1 MKTRTD
7 FPTALEMVLDV
18 LKTGEPYSLS
28 KLAQEASLNFRTVKK
43 ILHVLESSQSSFS
56 GKHLDVSNLDNLTV
70 VKMKEKTG
78 MTMFPEHIQNLII
91 KTSHYP
97 TVSREEEVLTYL
109 FLKNAINPDFR
120 IDLPED
126 HVLKE
131 LVEDE
136 HVGKINGKYYLTE
149 DGRYIAKGAL
159 KLYPELKE
167 TVLKPSK
174 EKGRVR
180 NERIQWQSLQP
191 PSIPLMKQMTEG
203 VLITT

>member
-7 FPTALEMVLDV
+7 FVTALEMVLDV
-18 LKTGEPYSLS
+18 LKTEEPYSLS
-28 KLAQEASLNFRTVKK
+28 KLAQEANLNFRTVKK
-43 ILHVLESSQSSFS
+43 ILHVLEYSQSSFS

-78 MTMFPEHIQNLII
+78 MTLFPEHIQNLII

-97 TVSREEEVLTYL
+97 TVSREEEILTYL
-109 FLKNAINPDFR
+109 FLKNAINPDFA
-120 IDLPED
+120 IDLLED
-126 HVLKE
+126 HILKE
-131 LVEDE
+131 LVEAE

-174 EKGRVR
+174 EEGHIK
-180 NERIQWQSLQP
+180 NEFIQWQSVQP
-191 PSIPLMKQMTEG
+191 PSIPLMKQMTEEM
-203 VLITT
+203 LITT

>member
-7 FPTALEMVLDV
+7 FATALEKILDI
-18 LKTGEPYSLS
+18 LESGKPYSIS
-28 KLAQEASLNFRTVKK
+28 KLAKEANLNFRTVKK

-56 GKHLDVSNLDNLTV
+56 GKHLDVSNMDNLTV

-78 MTMFPEHIQNLII
+78 MTLFPEHIQNLII

-97 TVSREEEVLTYL
+97 TVSREEEILVHIL
-109 FLKNAINPDFR
+109 LKNALNPDSA
-120 IDLPED
+120 INILED
-126 HVLKE
+126 NILKE
-131 LVEDE
+131 LVEAE

-167 TVLKPSK
+167 TVLKPS
-174 EKGRVR
+174 
-180 NERIQWQSLQP
+180 NEERHVKNELIQWPRMQS
-191 PSIPLMKQMTEG
+191 PSIPLMKQRTMEI
-203 VLITT
+203 VITT

>member
-18 LKTGEPYSLS
+18 LKTGEPYSVS
-28 KLAQEASLNFRTVKK
+28 KLAQEANLNFRTVKK

-131 LVEDE
+131 LVEAE

-174 EKGRVR
+174 EERRVK
-180 NERIQWQSLQP
+180 NEFIQWQSLQP
-191 PSIPLMKQMTEG
+191 PSIPLMKQMTKEI
-203 VLITT
+203 VITT

>member
-18 LKTGEPYSLS
+18 LKTGEPYSVS

-109 FLKNAINPDFR
+109 FLKNAINRDFR

-131 LVEDE
+131 LVEAE
-136 HVGKINGKYYLTE
+136 HVGKINGKYYLTK
-149 DGRYIAKGAL
+149 DGSYIAKGAL

-174 EKGRVR
+174 EKRHVG

>member
-7 FPTALEMVLDV
+7 FVTAHAMVLDV
-18 LKTGEPYSLS
+18 LKTGEPYSVS

-56 GKHLDVSNLDNLTV
+56 GKHLDVTNLENITV

-109 FLKNAINPDFR
+109 FLKNATGKNSAIA
-120 IDLPED
+120 LPEGQI
-126 HVLKE
+126 LKE
-131 LVEDE
+131 LVEAE
-136 HVGKINGKYYLTE
+136 HVGKTSGKYYLTE
-149 DGRYIAKGAL
+149 DGFFIAKGAL

-174 EKGRVR
+174 EEKRVK
-180 NERIQWQSLQP
+180 NEFIQWQSVQP
-191 PSIPLMKQMTEG
+191 PSISLMKQMTNEI
-203 VLITT
+203 VITT

>member
-7 FPTALEMVLDV
+7 FVTAHEMVLDV

-43 ILHVLESSQSSFS
+43 ILHVLETSQSSFS
-56 GKHLDVSNLDNLTV
+56 GKHLDVTNLENITV

-109 FLKNAINPDFR
+109 FLKNATGKNSTIA
-120 IDLPED
+120 LPEGQI
-126 HVLKE
+126 LKE
-131 LVEDE
+131 LVEAE
-136 HVGKINGKYYLTE
+136 HVGKTSGKYYLTE
-149 DGRYIAKGAL
+149 DGFFIAKGAL

-174 EKGRVR
+174 EEKRVK
-180 NERIQWQSLQP
+180 NEFIQWQSVQP
-191 PSIPLMKQMTEG
+191 PSIPLMKQMTKEI
-203 VLITT
+203 VITT

>member
-7 FPTALEMVLDV
+7 FATALEMILDI
-18 LKTGEPYSLS
+18 LKTGEPYSMS
-28 KLAQEASLNFRTVKK
+28 KLAKEANLNFRTVKK

-78 MTMFPEHIQNLII
+78 MTLFPEHIQNLII

-97 TVSREEEVLTYL
+97 TVSREEEILTHIL
-109 FLKNAINPDFR
+109 LKNATNPDSA
-120 IDLPED
+120 IDLLED
-126 HVLKE
+126 NILKE
-131 LVEDE
+131 LVEAE
-136 HVGKINGKYYLTE
+136 HVGKINDKYYLTE

-167 TVLKPSK
+167 TVLKPS
-174 EKGRVR
+174 
-180 NERIQWQSLQP
+180 NEERYVKYKLIQWQRMQP
-191 PSIPLMKQMTEG
+191 PNISLAKQKIE

>member
-7 FPTALEMVLDV
+7 FATALEIVLDV

-28 KLAQEASLNFRTVKK
+28 KLAQEANLNFRTVKK

-56 GKHLDVSNLDNLTV
+56 RKHLDVSNLDNLTV

-91 KTSHYP
+91 KTSYYP
-97 TVSREEEVLTYL
+97 TVSREEEILTYL

-131 LVEDE
+131 LVEAE
-136 HVGKINGKYYLTE
+136 HVEKINGKYYLTE
-149 DGRYIAKGAL
+149 DGIYIAKGAL

-167 TVLKPSK
+167 TVLKPSRE
-174 EKGRVR
+174 EKRVK
-180 NERIQWQSLQP
+180 NELIQWPRLQP
-191 PSIPLMKQMTEG
+191 PSIPLVKQKMEILVTA
-203 VLITT
+203 

>member
-7 FPTALEMVLDV
+7 FATALEMILDI
-18 LKTGEPYSLS
+18 LESGKPYSMS
-28 KLAQEASLNFRTVKK
+28 KLAKEANLNFRTVKK

-56 GKHLDVSNLDNLTV
+56 GKYLDVTNLDNLTV

-78 MTMFPEHIQNLII
+78 MTLFPEHIQNLII

-97 TVSREEEVLTYL
+97 TVSREEEILTHIL
-109 FLKNAINPDFR
+109 LKNATNPDSA
-120 IDLPED
+120 IDLLED
-126 HVLKE
+126 HILKE
-131 LVEDE
+131 LVEAE
-136 HVGKINGKYYLTE
+136 HVGKINDKYYLTE

-167 TVLKPSK
+167 TVLKPS
-174 EKGRVR
+174 
-180 NERIQWQSLQP
+180 NEERYVKNKLIQWQRMQP
-191 PSIPLMKQMTEG
+191 PNISLAKQKIE

>member
-7 FPTALEMVLDV
+7 FATALEIVLDV

-97 TVSREEEVLTYL
+97 TVSREEEILTYL
-109 FLKNAINPDFR
+109 FLKNARNPDFK
-120 IDLPED
+120 IELPEGRI
-126 HVLKE
+126 LKE
-131 LVEDE
+131 LVEAE

-149 DGRYIAKGAL
+149 DGIYIAKGAL
-159 KLYPELKE
+159 KLYPELEKIS
-167 TVLKPSK
+167 LKIPKPIVSIHSPLIQIAIPVAPNANMIRK
-174 EKGRVR
+174 IL
-180 NERIQWQSLQP
+180 ERR
-191 PSIPLMKQMTEG
+191 KTR
-203 VLITT
+203 

>member
-7 FPTALEMVLDV
+7 FATALEIVLDV

-97 TVSREEEVLTYL
+97 TVSREEEILTYL
-109 FLKNAINPDFR
+109 FLKNARNPDFK
-120 IDLPED
+120 IELPEGRI
-126 HVLKE
+126 LKE
-131 LVEDE
+131 LVEAE

-149 DGRYIAKGAL
+149 DGIYIAKGAL

-174 EKGRVR
+174 EEKRVK
-180 NERIQWQSLQP
+180 NEFIQWQSVPP
-191 PSIPLMKQMTEG
+191 PSISLMKQKKEM
-203 VLITT
+203 LITA

>member
-7 FPTALEMVLDV
+7 FATALEIVLDV

-56 GKHLDVSNLDNLTV
+56 GKHLDVTNLENITV

-97 TVSREEEVLTYL
+97 TVSREEEILTYL
-109 FLKNAINPDFR
+109 FLKNARNPDFK
-120 IDLPED
+120 IELPEGRI
-126 HVLKE
+126 LKE
-131 LVEDE
+131 LVEAE

-149 DGRYIAKGAL
+149 DGIYIAKGAL
-159 KLYPELKE
+159 KLYPELEKIS
-167 TVLKPSK
+167 LKIPKPIVSIHSPLIQIAIPVAPNANMIRK
-174 EKGRVR
+174 IL
-180 NERIQWQSLQP
+180 ERR
-191 PSIPLMKQMTEG
+191 KTR
-203 VLITT
+203 